1 MPCNFL
7 ITKLRY
13 TSVWATD
20 QLVGEVMREL
30 ELAPGQDPASQKAMQ
45 LANARCLN
53 FHPLKQSRPCSPQRS
68 MLQDPP
74 E

>member
-1 MPCNFL
+1 MPCNVL

-30 ELAPGQDPASQKAMQ
+30 ELAPEQDPAKVLQ
-45 LANARCLN
+45 LAHARC
-53 FHPLKQSRPCSPQRS
+53 F
-68 MLQDPP
+68 
-74 E
+74 